1 MKIEISNGAV
11 QISNSNFQPRCF
23 NINLHAVNREVEV
36 DVRHWPARDENN
48 EHGKRDA
55 YIYIN
60 INAAERDYEVPAV
73 EADGNFRRKA
83 VEQNIYLN
91 VDDARELLGALQ
103 KAIDC
108 ADVR

>member
-1 MKIEISNGAV
+1 MPS
-11 QISNSNFQPRCF
+11 SWLR
-23 NINLHAVNREVEV
+23 LHATDRKVEV
-36 DVRHWPARDENN
+36 DARHWPARDEND
-48 EHGKRDA
+48 EHGERDA

-60 INAAERDYEVPAV
+60 INADERDYEVPAD
-73 EADGNFRRKA
+73 ERNSYRRRA

-91 VDDARELLGALQ
+91 VDDARALLDALQ